1 MAEDHDPQGDEFQAE
16 DREERPTL
24 RGMSDAVRKAV
35 TSGIRGVLSSEDWV
49 RSTIREVLPKELV
62 TYMKRQADSAR
73 DEVIRVIGAQT
84 KRFFEG
90 IDVSGEVQKILTALS
105 FEVKTEVRFIPNDQK
120 VKPDIKF
127 RARAKRSDRAG
138 RPIDEAEE

>member
-1 MAEDHDPQGDEFQAE
+1 MADDQDQEGGPEAQGD
-16 DREERPTL
+16 ERPTL

-35 TSGIRGVLSSEDWV
+35 TSGIRGVLGSEEWV

-73 DEVIRVIGAQT
+73 DEVVRIIGAQT

-120 VKPDIKF
+120 VKPDIKV
-127 RARAKRSDRAG
+127 RARAKRSDRGG
-138 RPIDEAEE
+138 RPAEEPEE

>member
-1 MAEDHDPQGDEFQAE
+1 MAEDQDLQGDEGQG
-16 DREERPTL
+16 EERPTL

-35 TSGIRGVLSSEDWV
+35 TSGIRGVLGSEEWV

-73 DEVIRVIGAQT
+73 DEVVRIIGAQT

-120 VKPDIKF
+120 VKPDIKV
-127 RARAKRSDRAG
+127 RARAKRADRAD
-138 RPIDEAEE
+138 RPADEEKEE